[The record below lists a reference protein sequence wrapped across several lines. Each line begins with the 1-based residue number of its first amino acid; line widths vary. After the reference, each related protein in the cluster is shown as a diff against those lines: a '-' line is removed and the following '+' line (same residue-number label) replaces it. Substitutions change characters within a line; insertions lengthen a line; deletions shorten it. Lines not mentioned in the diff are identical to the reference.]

1 MADRHRNRTFLR
13 GDTERDRWIYS
24 IKEDIVKK
32 AIANPSYKPNAIIA
46 DSYGNERHFGLVIN
60 SGTQEY
66 YKEFEALPD
75 TPIYA
80 GDYVKWGR
88 GIWLVHTC
96 STDDEIYKRGSLWE
110 CNWLMKWRNDKG
122 EIVKRWCF
130 ASSASK
136 YNEGVE
142 QDKVFT
148 LGSDQCKVYMPVDEE
163 VLAVTKKKEMCFII
177 DNATVGQPLI
187 YEAHNPSNVY
197 STFDV
202 LKGDDCKIHG
212 VTDWILKETT
222 YTLTEEEKRTGVCD
236 NKRWDGSSNA
246 DTDHSDDDSTGITGA
261 DELPLTK
268 FKTYTYPEEDW
279 NPLYLWRIN
288 CAFNVIKEEDGNVIK
303 IKVDDRNAIGSHIN
317 LQAVE
322 YDTVMA
328 EKTIEIKALYG

>member
-1 MADRHRNRTFLR
+1 MGHRHVARTFYR
-13 GDTERDRWIYS
+13 GMTERDRNISY
-24 IKEDIVKK
+24 IKDDIINKIK
-32 AIANPSYKPNAIIA
+32 ANPSYKPNAVIT
-46 DSYGNERHFGLVIN
+46 DTYGDERHTGLVIN
-60 SGTQEY
+60 SSTQEY

-80 GDYVKWGR
+80 GDYVNWGR
-88 GIWLVHTC
+88 GIWIVHTC
-96 STDDEIYKRGSLWE
+96 STDDEIYKRGNLWE
-110 CNWLMKWRNDKG
+110 CNWLMKWQNDDGKII
-122 EIVKRWCF
+122 ERWCF

-148 LGSDQCKVYMPVDEE
+148 LGSDQTKVYMPVDEE

-177 DNATVGQPLI
+177 DNATLGQPRI

-202 LKGDDCKIHG
+202 LRGDDGKLHG

-222 YTLTEEEKRTGVCD
+222 YTLTEKEKELGVCGYRD
-236 NKRWDGSSNA
+236 PEEIQPEP
-246 DTDHSDDDSTGITGA
+246 TPSDIAGP
-261 DELPLTK
+261 EVLPLTK
-268 FKTYTYPEEDW
+268 FKKYEFPEEEW
-279 NPLYLWRIN
+279 NQLYLWRIN
-288 CAFNVIKEEDGNVIK
+288 CAFDVISEQDGNTIR
-303 IKVDDRNAIGSHIN
+303 IKVDDKNAIGSHLK

-328 EKTIEIKALYG
+328 EKTIEIKGLYG

>member
-1 MADRHRNRTFLR
+1 MSRYEARVLLH
-13 GDTERDRWIYS
+13 GATERDRN
-24 IKEDIVKK
+24 IKRIKNDIKRM
-32 AIANPSYKPNAIIA
+32 IMANPSYKPNATVT
-46 DSYGNERHFGLVIN
+46 DTYGDERQVGIVIN
-60 SGTQEY
+60 RGTQEY

-80 GDYVKWGR
+80 GDYVEWGR
-88 GIWLVHTC
+88 GIWIVQSC
-96 STDDEIYKRGSLWE
+96 STDDEIYKRGTLWQ
-110 CNWLMKWRNDKG
+110 CNWLMKWQNDNG
-122 EIVKRWCF
+122 DIVERWCF

-177 DNATVGQPLI
+177 DNAIVGQPRI

-202 LKGDDCKIHG
+202 LRDDDGKLHG

-222 YTLTEEEKRTGVCD
+222 YTLTDREMELGICGYKETEPPQPTPQPSDITGVD
-236 NKRWDGSSNA
+236 V
-246 DTDHSDDDSTGITGA
+246 
-261 DELPLTK
+261 LPLTK
-268 FKTYTYPEEDW
+268 YKTYTYPSEEW
-279 NPLYLWRIN
+279 NPLYFWRIN
-288 CAFNVIKEEDGNVIK
+288 CAFDVISEPNENTIK
-303 IKVDDRNAIGSHIN
+303 IKVDDRNAIGSHLK

-328 EKTIEIKALYG
+328 EKTVEIKGLYG